1 MLPSFAT
8 TVFLIWPYVGTA
20 SRNLISLQYTN
31 TSFVKLPMN
40 RGMNHF
46 RKEFRHWVLTNIK
59 KRVFTKRG
67 KGLSFVWRGRNSR
80 LINNKY
86 NIQRETRSY
95 ELEIYLQSGLDL
107 STNMILDFTRTS
119 KSIWTTE
126 YKAIYMYL

>member
-1 MLPSFAT
+1 
-8 TVFLIWPYVGTA
+8 
-20 SRNLISLQYTN
+20 
-31 TSFVKLPMN
+31 MN

-46 RKEFRHWVLTNIK
+46 RKEFRHRVLTNIK

-119 KSIWTTE
+119 KSI
-126 YKAIYMYL
+126 